1 MKRRP
6 PGSTRTY
13 ILFPYPTSFRSP
25 LVWSL
30 HLGFLWPPLGLLLL
44 GLGVLLP
51 MLLTQTAGLHALTA
65 GAVGGMTLAV
75 MTRATL
81 GHTGRALKADAA
93 TAVIYLSVA
102 ASAAIR
108 VAATALPE
116 FYTALLWGSGL
127 LWVLAFGLFV
137 LRYGPLHLSPGPG
150 AG

>member
-1 MKRRP
+1 
-6 PGSTRTY
+6 
-13 ILFPYPTSFRSP
+13 
-25 LVWSL
+25 
-30 HLGFLWPPLGLLLL
+30 
-44 GLGVLLP
+44 
-51 MLLTQTAGLHALTA
+51 
-65 GAVGGMTLAV
+65 MTLAV

-93 TAVIYLSVA
+93 TAVIYLSVV

-137 LRYGPLHLSPGPG
+137 LRYSPLHLSPGPG
-150 AG
+150 AGRGEVAEIGRSPGGGRGCQYRDMSAV

>member
-30 HLGFLWPPLGLLLL
+30 HLGFLWLPLCLLLL

-108 VAATALPE
+108 NRKRTRLIP
-116 FYTALLWGSGL
+116 S
-127 LWVLAFGLFV
+127 
-137 LRYGPLHLSPGPG
+137 H
-150 AG
+150 

>member
-1 MKRRP
+1 
-6 PGSTRTY
+6 
-13 ILFPYPTSFRSP
+13 
-25 LVWSL
+25 
-30 HLGFLWPPLGLLLL
+30 
-44 GLGVLLP
+44 
-51 MLLTQTAGLHALTA
+51 
-65 GAVGGMTLAV
+65 MTLAV

-137 LRYGPLHLSPGPG
+137 LRYGPLHLSPAPARAGARSPGFPAPG
-150 AG
+150 APDRHGQVPATAVVFSPAVAERLPWAGRGSTARPPRY

>member
-1 MKRRP
+1 
-6 PGSTRTY
+6 
-13 ILFPYPTSFRSP
+13 
-25 LVWSL
+25 
-30 HLGFLWPPLGLLLL
+30 
-44 GLGVLLP
+44 
-51 MLLTQTAGLHALTA
+51 
-65 GAVGGMTLAV
+65 
-75 MTRATL
+75 MTRASL
-81 GHTGRALKADAA
+81 GHTGCALKADAA

-150 AG
+150 ARSEERRVGTACVSKCRFRWSPRSVKTNRHYI

>member
-1 MKRRP
+1 
-6 PGSTRTY
+6 
-13 ILFPYPTSFRSP
+13 
-25 LVWSL
+25 
-30 HLGFLWPPLGLLLL
+30 
-44 GLGVLLP
+44 
-51 MLLTQTAGLHALTA
+51 
-65 GAVGGMTLAV
+65 MTLAV

-116 FYTALLWGSGL
+116 FSTALLCGPGP

-137 LRYGPLHLSPGPG
+137 LRYRPLPLSPGPRPGRG
-150 AG
+150 AVAGLSRHGPVCPAHTDDRRGGPARLSTCHHLGAPHHSNKT